1 MRADVRP
8 TLLAFGLIGFTALPA
23 MIVTAARAETT
34 TIGRTWPIA
43 EPDALTEI
51 EVRAGRQPTNIANR
65 FGPRARWS
73 AMQAASLAPAAQ
85 SRVRSVV
92 PFHTLA
98 FDIRGADGRIVYP
111 RGFTFNPLAYVT
123 LPQRLIVVG
132 PRDLGWALAQAKP
145 TDFILLAAG
154 KGADPIALGEKAGRP
169 IFLLEAR
176 VKERL
181 GLTVAPAIVRQV
193 GQKLELT
200 EIRLAPSAGS
210 AAR

>member
-1 MRADVRP
+1 MTAEPIAILRLVAVAG
-8 TLLAFGLIGFTALPA
+8 LATTIATA
-23 MIVTAARAETT
+23 VHAETA

-43 EPDALTEI
+43 ETDALTEI
-51 EVRAGRQPTNIANR
+51 EARTARQPANIANR
-65 FGPRARWS
+65 FGPRERWS
-73 AMQAASLAPAAQ
+73 ATKAASLAPVAQ

-111 RGFTFNPLAYVT
+111 KGFTFNPLAYVT
-123 LPQRLIVVG
+123 LPQRLVVVT
-132 PRDLGWALAQAKP
+132 PRDLGWALDQAKP

-154 KGADPIALGEKAGRP
+154 KGVDPIALSEKAQRP
-169 IFLLEAR
+169 IFLLEVR

-181 GLTVAPAIVRQV
+181 GLTVAPVIVRQV

-200 EIRLAPSAGS
+200 EVRIDRTG

>member
-1 MRADVRP
+1 MAVEP
-8 TLLAFGLIGFTALPA
+8 LAILRIIGVGALA
-23 MIVTAARAETT
+23 TTIAAAVHAETT

-43 EPDALTEI
+43 EQDALTEI
-51 EVRAGRQPTNIANR
+51 EARVGRQPANIASR
-65 FGPRARWS
+65 FGPRERWS
-73 AMQAASLAPAAQ
+73 AMRAASLAPAPQ

-92 PFHTLA
+92 PFHTLS

-111 RGFTFNPLAYVT
+111 KGFTFNPLGYVT
-123 LPQRLIVVG
+123 LPQRLVVVT

-154 KGADPIALGEKAGRP
+154 KGADPIALSEKAQRP

-181 GLTVAPAIVRQV
+181 GLTVAPVIVRQA

-200 EIRLAPSAGS
+200 EVRIDRMG